1 MIRQQGNQA
10 DNAWMQRRH
19 DAFDRYARLLTYQLQ
34 ALESGDLDT
43 FFDLQVEETD
53 IRLGVE
59 AEDERNGPPEVPP
72 GVIDPL
78 REDILR
84 HLATC
89 GELHM
94 RIQDGVQLLRDETLA
109 QLKTE
114 AGEST
119 STRSQLQRYV
129 SADVLAKE
137 PPEKLLRRVV

>member
-1 MIRQQGNQA
+1 MIRQQESQA
-10 DNAWMQRRH
+10 DDAWMQRRRH
-19 DAFDRYARLLTYQLQ
+19 AFHRYARLLTYQLQ

-43 FFDLQVEETD
+43 FFDLQVEETE

-59 AEDERNGPPEVPP
+59 DEDEHNAPPAVPP

-78 REDILR
+78 REDILK

-89 GELHM
+89 GELHL

-109 QLKTE
+109 LLKTE
-114 AGEST
+114 AGESA

-129 SADVLAKE
+129 SADVLAAE
-137 PPEKLLRRVV
+137 PPEKVLRRVV